1 MAHTEEGERT
11 VSQSPTGNRAAAT
24 ERAILAGGCFWGMED
39 LLRRARG
46 VISTRV
52 GYTGGEM
59 PDPTYARHYGH
70 AEAVEVTF
78 DPSVLAYRSLLEL
91 FFQIHDPTTYEQ
103 QGSDVGPSYRSAI
116 FYTTEVQKEV
126 ALTTIAEIEASGSW
140 PARSCRR
147 STQKN
152 PFGRRSQSTKNTW
165 CAIRGAIAATSC
177 ARLAV
182 GPLRRTPSCNT

>member
-1 MAHTEEGERT
+1 
-11 VSQSPTGNRAAAT
+11 
-24 ERAILAGGCFWGMED
+24 MED

-103 QGSDVGPSYRSAI
+103 QGSDVGPDVPLS
-116 FYTTEVQKEV
+116 FH
-126 ALTTIAEIEASGSW
+126 
-140 PARSCRR
+140 P
-147 STQKN
+147 
-152 PFGRRSQSTKNTW
+152 
-165 CAIRGAIAATSC
+165 AATRVLGLVTPRS
-177 ARLAV
+177 V
-182 GPLRRTPSCNT
+182 G